1 MLLKKTRVQLVFL
14 AKFIRLGKYWMNN
27 NWIITSILEKWI
39 DGVNKNFFFC
49 YSKFFNYGINKK
61 FPLFSCGFGY

>member
-14 AKFIRLGKYWMNN
+14 AKFIRLGKYRMNN

-39 DGVNKNFFFC
+39 DGVNKNFIFLAIQSFLI
-49 YSKFFNYGINKK
+49 SME
-61 FPLFSCGFGY
+61 